1 MRLRRRISLL
11 ELVHWLITPSHM
23 VLILV
28 ILIVSLIPISD
39 ASDLYGSTFF
49 KDSNPK
55 SGLGGWGDPANDFQV
70 PTGGFSNF
78 HTSYPSAHTLRRN
91 FTLRPYLNS
100 DSPFFPDPELMA
112 NTTFTKAEVHKMVEG
127 FDGDYKGFQKY
138 FERFP
143 VRLHQ

>member
-1 MRLRRRISLL
+1 
-11 ELVHWLITPSHM
+11 M
-23 VLILV
+23 VLVLV

-39 ASDLYGSTFF
+39 APDLYGSPFF
-49 KDSNPK
+49 KDSNLK

-70 PTGGFSNF
+70 PTGGFSKF

-91 FTLRPYLNS
+91 FTLRPYLNF